1 MKEPPQLLE
10 ALEREVV
17 LGHGDEERASAR
29 KESEPSEK
37 EEIAGAEPFP
47 GGWFADK
54 IRGCP

>member
-17 LGHGDEERASAR
+17 LGHRDEEHVSAG

-37 EEIAGAEPFP
+37 EEIA
-47 GGWFADK
+47 DK

>member
-17 LGHGDEERASAR
+17 LGHGDEEHASAR

-37 EEIAGAEPFP
+37 EEIA
-47 GGWFADK
+47 DK